1 MLTCFPALYQNEL
14 WCSSVARY
22 RSHTMSRSWAANAY
36 DTPLPS
42 GVARV
47 PLAIIGV
54 WEFS

>member
-1 MLTCFPALYQNEL
+1 MLTCFTALYQNEL
-14 WCSSVARY
+14 WCSSVTRY

-47 PLAIIGV
+47 PLTILGI